1 MLGCSRFSK
10 ITRLEVGFGNHVKMH
25 MNDNDDKNDD
35 GNGDGNDDGNDGDND
50 DDNENHRN
58 MLNDNCNHSIEEDN
72 DTCGFNKI
80 QELGV
85 PLPTGGCHL
94 A

>member
-35 GNGDGNDDGNDGDND
+35 DNGDGNDDGNNGDND
-50 DDNENHRN
+50 DDNEDHRN
-58 MLNDNCNHSIEEDN
+58 MLNDNCNRFIEEDN
-72 DTCGFNKI
+72 CKH
-80 QELGV
+80 
-85 PLPTGGCHL
+85 C
-94 A
+94 